1 MKQQTIHHLSS
12 SSMRFSMREQLII
25 AQALAIGI
33 QELKKVP
40 APMTELSNILDMEE
54 IAKHY
59 FGDFFGV
66 AQLILSE
73 TNNIHKQLENQLK
86 D

>member
-1 MKQQTIHHLSS
+1 
-12 SSMRFSMREQLII
+12 
-25 AQALAIGI
+25 
-33 QELKKVP
+33 
-40 APMTELSNILDMEE
+40 MTELSNILDMEE
-54 IAKHY
+54 LAEHY
-59 FGDFFGV
+59 FGDFFSV